1 MERLEESGI
10 DLVNRTRALVL
21 KARNPDASLAER
33 HEFFAELVGRFQDM
47 AYACAYAVLGDHC
60 LAQDAAQE
68 AFVSAWRNLHQLR
81 LPEAFPGWFRRIVL
95 TECSRLTRGKR
106 PRSTPLDAAARVPS
120 TQADPQA
127 VIEKD
132 ELSRAMLA
140 AVERLPRNER
150 MAIVLFYVREHSQ
163 RDISAFL
170 GVPLTTVA
178 KRLYSARVRL
188 KGMILRGFKNDLA
201 VHRPSRS
208 AHFAKKVRAGIYDDY
223 IGQYRFERRPD
234 LVVTIR
240 REGERLMSE
249 AAGQRNELFA
259 EGRSR
264 SELRTVEFDGRGKF
278 VRDKKGRV
286 SHLIYYE
293 FGRRM
298 GRAKK
303 IGGRSRPS

>member
-1 MERLEESGI
+1 MNG
-10 DLVNRTRALVL
+10 TRALVL

-33 HEFFAELVGRFQDM
+33 HEAFAELVGRFQDM
-47 AYACAYAVLGDHC
+47 AYACAYAVLGDHSQ
-60 LAQDAAQE
+60 AEDAAQE

-106 PRSTPLDAAARVPS
+106 PRSTSLDAAARVLS
-120 TQADPQA
+120 TQADPQT
-127 VIEKD
+127 VIEKR
-132 ELSRAMLA
+132 ELSRAVLT
-140 AVERLPRNER
+140 AVERLPPHER
-150 MAIVLFYVREHSQ
+150 MVVVLFYVREHSQ

-170 GVPLTTVA
+170 GVPPTTVA

-208 AHFAKKVRAGIYDDY
+208 ARFAEKVKAGIYDDY
-223 IGQYRFERRPD
+223 IGRYRFERRPD
-234 LVVTIR
+234 FVVTIR
-240 REGERLMSE
+240 REGDRLVSE
-249 AAGQRNELFA
+249 GGGQRHELFA
-259 EGRSR
+259 EAGTRG
-264 SELRTVEFDGRGKF
+264 ELRAVEFDGRGKF
-278 VRDKKGRV
+278 VRNKKGRV
-286 SHLIYYE
+286 THLIYYE

-303 IGGRSRPS
+303 ICGLPPSRP